1 MICPNCQSDN
11 KEGAKFCN
19 ECGFPLTGRMA
30 AVAAASTSDATLRS
44 IAADEVPEAPEDDA
58 VEAPEAADAATDGLD
73 PDFEG
78 VVSADEP
85 ATADEPGTSGPL
97 DRSSLPAIDVAG
109 VNVDE
114 NGNAFDFSSVG
125 DDEAARAADDLTPF
139 VPRRPDEEPVSGRS
153 DFSGFDEC
161 LVDAGYVPPKKSW
174 GPGDTMEM
182 PRIEGQAAPKQ
193 KEFRAPDANQ
203 KKGGKGK
210 IVAIVLICLLAVGGA
225 AAGVTYYL
233 ELWGGKMLPDVVGM
247 TQSDAVYVLESK
259 GFAVHEE
266 KIKSDDTEGVVLL
279 MDPTAG
285 AREETGSEVT
295 IHVSEARTI
304 PEAVGKQRDEV
315 AAQLEKDGF
324 DNVTFV
330 TEKSDEHEGLVL
342 GIVPEAGSKAKAN
355 TEITVTVAVPYTV
368 PDVANKTWDEA
379 SKLLQDE
386 GYEPVAS
393 YVYDESVAPGTVLGT
408 DPAAGAKADSG
419 STVTVSIALSR
430 ASELE
435 QAALSYLG
443 GVQGS
448 GEPITIGG
456 TAYLV
461 DSVDAVKYEGNE
473 TTSFTITGRAVTS
486 LDGETVYGSSKQKS
500 GAIVWTSDNA
510 IASIS

>member
-1 MICPNCQSDN
+1 MICPNCQSEN
-11 KEGAKFCN
+11 KDGAKFCN
-19 ECGFPLTGRMA
+19 DCGFPLTGRMA

-44 IAADEVPEAPEDDA
+44 IAADDGPEDAQAGDS
-58 VEAPEAADAATDGLD
+58 D

-78 VVSADEP
+78 TASAVEP
-85 ATADEPGTSGPL
+85 ESAGEPDASGSL
-97 DRSSLPAIDVAG
+97 DRSSIPAIDVAG

-114 NGNAFDFSSVG
+114 NGNAFDFGSIG

-139 VPRRPDEEPVSGRS
+139 VPRRPDEEPISGRS

-210 IVAIVLICLLAVGGA
+210 IVAIVLVCLLAVGGA

-279 MDPTAG
+279 MDPVAG
-285 AREETGSEVT
+285 SREEEGSEVT

-304 PEAVGKQRDEV
+304 PDVAGKQRDE
-315 AAQLEKDGF
+315 AAALLEKDGF
-324 DNVTFV
+324 EKVSFV
-330 TEKSDEHEGLVL
+330 TEKSNEREGLVL
-342 GIVPEAGSKAKAN
+342 GIAPEAGSKAAAG
-355 TEITVTVAVPYTV
+355 TEITVTVAVPFTV
-368 PDVANKTWDEA
+368 PDVKGKTWDEA
-379 SKLLQDE
+379 SKMLTDE

-393 YVYDESVAPGTVLGT
+393 YVYDDSVPAGIVLGT
-408 DPAAGAKADSG
+408 TPEADAKADSG
-419 STVTVSIALSR
+419 STVTVSVALSR
-430 ASELE
+430 GAELE

-443 GVQGS
+443 GLRDSGS
-448 GEPITIGG
+448 TVTVGG

-461 DSVDAVKYEGNE
+461 ESVDAVKYEGGE
-473 TTSFTITGRAVTS
+473 TTSFTITGKAVTS

>member
-1 MICPNCQSDN
+1 MICPNCQSEN
-11 KEGAKFCN
+11 KDGAKFCN
-19 ECGFPLTGRMA
+19 DCGFPLTGRMA

-44 IAADEVPEAPEDDA
+44 IAADDGPEDVQAGDS
-58 VEAPEAADAATDGLD
+58 D

-78 VVSADEP
+78 AASAVEP
-85 ATADEPGTSGPL
+85 ESAGEPDASGPL
-97 DRSSLPAIDVAG
+97 DRSSIPAIDVAG

-114 NGNAFDFSSVG
+114 NGNAFDFGSIG

-139 VPRRPDEEPVSGRS
+139 VPRRPDEEPISGRS

-210 IVAIVLICLLAVGGA
+210 IVAIVLVCLLAVGGA

-279 MDPTAG
+279 MDPVAG
-285 AREETGSEVT
+285 SREEEGSEVT

-304 PEAVGKQRDEV
+304 PDVAGKPRDE
-315 AAQLEKDGF
+315 AAALLEKDGF
-324 DNVTFV
+324 EKVSFV
-330 TEKSDEHEGLVL
+330 TEKSNEREGLVL
-342 GIVPEAGSKAKAN
+342 GIAPEAGSKAAAG
-355 TEITVTVAVPYTV
+355 TEITVTVAVPFTV
-368 PDVANKTWDEA
+368 PDVKGKTWDEA
-379 SKLLQDE
+379 SKMLTDE

-393 YVYDESVAPGTVLGT
+393 YVYDDSVPAGTVLGT
-408 DPAAGAKADSG
+408 TPETDAKADSG
-419 STVTVSIALSR
+419 STVTVSVALSR
-430 ASELE
+430 GAELE

-443 GVQGS
+443 GLRDSGS
-448 GEPITIGG
+448 TVTVGG

-461 DSVDAVKYEGNE
+461 ESVDAVKYEGGE
-473 TTSFTITGRAVTS
+473 TTSFTITGKAVTS

>member
-1 MICPNCQSDN
+1 MICPNCQSEN

-44 IAADEVPEAPEDDA
+44 IAADEAIEEEATCEGDGVADD
-58 VEAPEAADAATDGLD
+58 LD

-85 ATADEPGTSGPL
+85 VSASDSDVSGPL

-114 NGNAFDFSSVG
+114 NGNAFDFESFE
-125 DDEAARAADDLTPF
+125 DDEVAHAADDLIPF
-139 VPRRPDEEPVSGRS
+139 VPRRPDEKPVSGRT

-210 IVAIVLICLLAVGGA
+210 AVAIALVCLLVVGGG

-233 ELWGGKMLPDVVGM
+233 ELWGGKMLPNVVGM
-247 TQSDAVYVLESK
+247 TQADAVYVLEAK

-266 KIKSDDTEGVVLL
+266 KSKSDDTEGIVLL

-285 AREETGSEVT
+285 AREGEGSEVT
-295 IHVSEARTI
+295 IHVSEARTV
-304 PEAVGKQRDEV
+304 PEAIGKQRDEV
-315 AAQLEKDGF
+315 ATQLEKDGF
-324 DNVTFV
+324 KNVVFV
-330 TEKSDEHEGLVL
+330 TEKSNEHEGLVL
-342 GIVPEAGSKAKAN
+342 DVAPEAGSKAKAS
-355 TEITVTVAVPYTV
+355 TEITVTVAAPYTV
-368 PDVANKTWDEA
+368 PDVGGKTWDEA
-379 SKLLQDE
+379 SKLLKDE
-386 GYEPVAS
+386 GYEPLAT
-393 YVYDESVAPGTVLGT
+393 YVYNDSVTAGTVLGT
-408 DPAAGAKADSG
+408 DPVAGSKAASG
-419 STVTVSIALSR
+419 STVTVSVALSR
-430 ASELE
+430 SAELE
-435 QAALSYLG
+435 QAALAYLG
-443 GVQGS
+443 GLQGS
-448 GEPITIGG
+448 GATLSIGG

-461 DSVDAVKYEGNE
+461 ESVDAVKYQGNE
-473 TTSFTITGRAVTS
+473 TTSFTITGKAVTS

-500 GAIVWTSDNA
+500 GSIVWASDNS

>member
-1 MICPNCQSDN
+1 MICPNCQSEN
-11 KEGAKFCN
+11 KDGAKFCN
-19 ECGFPLTGRMA
+19 DCGFPLTGRMA

-44 IAADEVPEAPEDDA
+44 IAADDGPEDAQAGDS
-58 VEAPEAADAATDGLD
+58 D
-73 PDFEG
+73 PDFECTA
-78 VVSADEP
+78 SAVEP
-85 ATADEPGTSGPL
+85 ESAGEPDASGSL
-97 DRSSLPAIDVAG
+97 DRSSIPAIDVAG

-114 NGNAFDFSSVG
+114 NGNAFDFGSIG

-139 VPRRPDEEPVSGRS
+139 VPRRPDEEPISGRS

-210 IVAIVLICLLAVGGA
+210 IVAIVLVCLLAVGGA

-279 MDPTAG
+279 MDPVAG
-285 AREETGSEVT
+285 SREEEGSEVT

-304 PEAVGKQRDEV
+304 PDVAGKQRDE
-315 AAQLEKDGF
+315 AAALLEKDGF
-324 DNVTFV
+324 EKVSFV
-330 TEKSDEHEGLVL
+330 TEKSNEREGLVL
-342 GIVPEAGSKAKAN
+342 GIAPEAGSKAAAG
-355 TEITVTVAVPYTV
+355 TEITVTVAVPFTV
-368 PDVANKTWDEA
+368 PDVKGKTWDEA
-379 SKLLQDE
+379 SKMLTDE

-393 YVYDESVAPGTVLGT
+393 YVYDDSVPAGTVLGT
-408 DPAAGAKADSG
+408 TPEADAKADSG
-419 STVTVSIALSR
+419 STVTVSVALSR
-430 ASELE
+430 GAELE

-443 GVQGS
+443 GLRDSGS
-448 GEPITIGG
+448 TVTVGG

-461 DSVDAVKYEGNE
+461 ESVDAVKYEGGE
-473 TTSFTITGRAVTS
+473 TTSFTITGKAVTS